1 MIRKQKNKS
10 NKVTREDRVEIAFY
24 TDPLCCWSWALQP
37 HLFKLL
43 EEYQGIV
50 SLRLYLGGLIKD
62 WKQFSDPINNISK
75 PSQMGPLWMDAAR
88 KTGVFIDESLW
99 VNDPPLSSYP
109 ACIAVKTAE
118 LQSEEAGLIYYK
130 AISEAAMTKGLN
142 IAKPEVLVSVAKR
155 IAEHRPEIFD
165 LNHFLKNYNNLQSR
179 QAFKADLQQ
188 VRFHNIGRF
197 PTIVMKPVQGRSII
211 MTGYRDYEVLIEALE
226 HVIEEGIIV

>member
-1 MIRKQKNKS
+1 MIRKQKNQS

-43 EEYQGIV
+43 EEYEGII

-99 VNDPPLSSYP
+99 VNDPPLSS
-109 ACIAVKTAE
+109 
-118 LQSEEAGLIYYK
+118 
-130 AISEAAMTKGLN
+130 
-142 IAKPEVLVSVAKR
+142 
-155 IAEHRPEIFD
+155 
-165 LNHFLKNYNNLQSR
+165 
-179 QAFKADLQQ
+179 
-188 VRFHNIGRF
+188 
-197 PTIVMKPVQGRSII
+197 
-211 MTGYRDYEVLIEALE
+211 
-226 HVIEEGIIV
+226 